1 MELYWIVAQE
11 EYANAQDI
19 EYSYSEYTE
28 EFNKR
33 DIKFQFLKLEDC
45 LIKANHADE
54 FIFLYQGIP
63 LNPDHSA
70 YILSKADLNPQ
81 ARAISLTLRNYF
93 RISGTHLLNECIYGI
108 ENLEWDKIAQMA
120 LARKLGA
127 PVLPFT
133 MCGYHKQTVPT
144 ITSFVSSEYKSFI
157 FKPVSSGM
165 GFGVI
170 KSDGLQHAMSI
181 GNLISTSSSEYFL
194 MPFVKDAQDVRFF
207 FISGKLCFVKFRT
220 PQGDGY
226 IGNVARGGKNTILTE
241 AAFITAYGK
250 KKFYPEMLGI
260 SKNIVEKTK
269 NNILAVDWLV
279 NQEGYYFNE
288 MCTAET
294 GLTKLPQQ
302 IQQNVFD
309 HLTTLLWKFHG
320 QK

>member
-33 DIKFQFLKLEDC
+33 GIKFQFLKLEDC

-108 ENLEWDKIAQMA
+108 ENLDWDKIAQMA

-170 KSDGLQHAMSI
+170 KSDGLQHTMSI
-181 GNLISTSSSEYFL
+181 GNLISTSSSEYF
-194 MPFVKDAQDVRFF
+194 
-207 FISGKLCFVKFRT
+207 
-220 PQGDGY
+220 
-226 IGNVARGGKNTILTE
+226 
-241 AAFITAYGK
+241 
-250 KKFYPEMLGI
+250 
-260 SKNIVEKTK
+260 
-269 NNILAVDWLV
+269 
-279 NQEGYYFNE
+279 
-288 MCTAET
+288 
-294 GLTKLPQQ
+294 
-302 IQQNVFD
+302 
-309 HLTTLLWKFHG
+309 
-320 QK
+320 